1 MLHTLDLKGFA
12 KLSLIIPWRD
22 VRQRDRNEIADWCF
36 ERYRYLFPDAEI
48 IIADSGDRIFSR
60 GKSINKGVAEA
71 TGDYIIILDADYLFT
86 ETMAKEIINKQPW
99 TVAVKSENYF
109 YLNDK
114 ITQRVLGDDPTTIN
128 LKSMGIENNVS
139 KCPFTVYGGVLAMP
153 KENFIKFDPWY
164 CAYGYEDPTHFYC
177 MRAFH
182 GKEFRTNNPMYHLNH
197 IRTPGSLYMQKSYDN
212 KAYYDKTWKPIEDD
226 RKAIRRLVE
235 EKGMLNAY

>member
-1 MLHTLDLKGFA
+1 MSHSLDLKGFT
-12 KLSLIIPWRD
+12 KLSIIIPWRD

-48 IIADSGDRIFSR
+48 VIADSGDRVFSR
-60 GKSINKGVAEA
+60 GKSINKGVSEA

-114 ITQRVLGDDPTTIN
+114 ITQRVLGDAPATIN
-128 LKSMGIENNVS
+128 LKSIDFENNT
-139 KCPFTVYGGVLAMP
+139 KPCPFTVHGGVLAMP
-153 KENFIKFDPWY
+153 KENFIKFDEKFNG
-164 CAYGYEDPTHFYC
+164 YGFEDNVFATV

-197 IRTPGSLYMQKSYDN
+197 VRTPGSMYMQKSYDN
-212 KAYYDKTWKPIEDD
+212 KAYYEKTWKPIEND
-226 RKAIRRLVE
+226 RKAIRRLAE
-235 EKGMLNAY
+235 EKGMI